1 MFYENKMEKIQK
13 KAFKYLENG
22 KILKAKREYLK
33 GLAMDPNNVFIL
45 NNLAQVYK
53 MLNDKDKSKGY
64 LEKFIEECD
73 RQPIGNDEQI
83 LIMKIYALA
92 ELKRDNQLNETIDKL
107 VELYPENTFGLYQ
120 ISMRLEKDKKPQEA
134 LKYID
139 KILKLDP
146 YNIVALLAKG
156 RNLVE
161 LKEYDKAEECYNLV
175 FKIEPKNK
183 AAMNLKAKLL
193 KTKNN
198 QENSICAHDLMLK
211 GVEFWEREDL
221 KKADDFLNKALEMD
235 SSFDEIWYC
244 RGELFVR
251 MGRIN
256 DAINSFNK
264 AFEINP
270 ESGGIVKKKEFYK
283 MLNAMKT
290 VNTLLGYEK

>member
-1 MFYENKMEKIQK
+1 MFHENKMEKIQK
-13 KAFKYLENG
+13 KGYKYLEKG
-22 KILKAKREYLK
+22 KIIKAKEEYLK
-33 GLAMDPNNVFIL
+33 GLALDPNNVFIL

-53 MLNDKDKSKGY
+53 ILNEKEKSKGY
-64 LEKFIEECD
+64 LERFIEECG
-73 RQPIGNDEQI
+73 RQSIGDDEQI
-83 LIMKIYALA
+83 LIMQTYALS
-92 ELKRDNQLNETIDKL
+92 ELERNTQLNDIIDKL
-107 VELYPENTFGLYQ
+107 VERYPKNTFGLYQ
-120 ISMRLEKDKKPQEA
+120 KSIRLEKDKKPQEA
-134 LKYID
+134 LMYINRILELD
-139 KILKLDP
+139 K

-161 LKEYDKAEECYNLV
+161 LKEYDEAEKCYNLV

-193 KTKNN
+193 KVKNN

-221 KKADDFLNKALEMD
+221 KKADSFLNKALEMD

-244 RGELFVR
+244 RGELFIR

-256 DAINSFNK
+256 DAIDSFNK

-270 ESGGIVKKKEFYK
+270 ESGGIVKKKEFYM

-290 VNTLLGYEK
+290 VNTILGYEK

>member
-1 MFYENKMEKIQK
+1 MFNKNKMTKIQK
-13 KAFKYLENG
+13 KGFKYLQNG
-22 KILKAKREYLK
+22 EIHKAKKEYLK
-33 GLAMDPNNVFIL
+33 GLAMDPNNLFIL

-53 MLNDKDKSKGY
+53 IINEKDKSKGY
-64 LEKFIEECD
+64 LEKFVEESE
-73 RQPIGNDEQI
+73 RQPIGSDEQI
-83 LIMKIYALA
+83 LIMKIYALN
-92 ELKRDNQLNETIDKL
+92 ELKMYSQFNETVNRL

-120 ISMRLEKDKKPQEA
+120 KSMSLEKDKNPQEA
-134 LKYID
+134 LKYLNR
-139 KILKLDP
+139 ILNLDE
-146 YNIVALLAKG
+146 YNIAALLAKG

-183 AAMNLKAKLL
+183 AAMNLKGKLL
-193 KTKNN
+193 KEKNN

-221 KKADDFLNKALEMD
+221 KKADNFLNKALEMD

-251 MGRIN
+251 MGRIS

-270 ESGGIVKKKEFYK
+270 ESGGIVKKKEFYR
-283 MLNAMKT
+283 MLNTMKKL
-290 VNTLLGYEK
+290 NTIFGYEK

>member
-1 MFYENKMEKIQK
+1 MHYKNKMGKIQK
-13 KAFKYLENG
+13 NGFKYLEKG
-22 KILKAKREYLK
+22 EIVKAKREYLK
-33 GLAMDPNNVFIL
+33 GLAMDPNNLFIL

-53 MLNDKDKSKGY
+53 MLNEKEKSKGY
-64 LEKFIEECD
+64 LERFVEECD
-73 RQPIGNDEQI
+73 RQPVGCDEQI
-83 LIMKIYALA
+83 LIMKTYALA
-92 ELKRDNQLNETIDKL
+92 ELEKNTQLDETIDRL
-107 VELYPENTFGLYQ
+107 VELYPENTFGLYLK
-120 ISMRLEKDKKPQEA
+120 SMNLEKDENPREA
-134 LKYID
+134 IKYINR
-139 KILKLDP
+139 ILELDE

-156 RNLVE
+156 RNLAE
-161 LKEYDKAEECYNLV
+161 LKEYEAAEKCYNLV

-198 QENSICAHDLMLK
+198 MENSICAHDLMLK

-221 KKADDFLNKALEMD
+221 KKADNFLNKALEMD

-264 AFEINP
+264 AFELNP
-270 ESGGIVKKKEFYK
+270 ESGGIVKKKEFYM

-290 VNTLLGYEK
+290 VNTILGYEK